1 MPLDTDDRHLVEQSE
16 HGGGRRGEGLTP
28 ARRAALD
35 ELERELA
42 AILKTGSTN
51 RSAN

>member
-16 HGGGRRGEGLTP
+16 HGDGRRGESLTP

-42 AILKTGSTN
+42 AILKTGPAN
-51 RSAN
+51 RSR

>member
-16 HGGGRRGEGLTP
+16 HGDGRRGESLTP

-42 AILKTGSTN
+42 AILKTGSAN